1 MYFSRHWYSCS
12 SLSYL
17 AQLDSDC
24 VCACSCAVMCIYACQ
39 SLKFEAGT
47 MVVMVPWQYFQLM
60 NCEGS
65 AVQRSPGN
73 IIFASCRS
81 IGRVS
86 WFLVG
91 LAVVPQLWQENLPC
105 FCRVRRLLTYCL
117 HIVAELIVSAI
128 NNLKM
133 MGWRAH
139 CVWAASYFI
148 DHGSCFPYILY
159 GKGEQADPQRGV
171 AVIMWSYSAHHH

>member
-1 MYFSRHWYSCS
+1 MCFSRHCYTFY
-12 SLSYL
+12 SLSSL
-17 AQLDSDC
+17 AQLDSGC
-24 VCACSCAVMCIYACQ
+24 LCACSCAGMCIYACQ

-47 MVVMVPWQYFQLM
+47 MVVMVLRQYFQLM

-65 AVQRSPGN
+65 AVQRGPGN

-86 WFLVG
+86 WFLIG

-117 HIVAELIVSAI
+117 HIVVELIVSAI
-128 NNLKM
+128 NNLKTM
-133 MGWRAH
+133 DGGHAVH
-139 CVWAASYFI
+139 EQQA
-148 DHGSCFPYILY
+148 ILSTTVVISHTFCMV
-159 GKGEQADPQRGV
+159 KENELTPRG
-171 AVIMWSYSAHHH
+171 AWQ